1 MSRGSATPSW
11 RPVPDT
17 SGRVSQATAP
27 GLDDFDARPG
37 SIMSLLRTFVG
48 LHMRDLGGWIAVA
61 HLVALLEQTGV
72 PPTTV
77 RSAVSRAKAKG
88 LVRPERRGGVAGYAL
103 SPGVTAMLERGDAT
117 IYSYRRHTMADG
129 WCLVSFSVPED
140 RRSERYR
147 LRRLLAQLGCGTVA
161 DGLAVAP
168 QRLAGGLETHLRE
181 AGLLKWVTVFEQA
194 ALRPEGSLAA
204 ACARWWDLDMTA
216 GLHRAFI
223 ARHRGLAERL
233 ACERGG
239 ASGTPIISPQEAFVA
254 HLRIVDDWRPIPYRD
269 PGLPREALPADWPG
283 DESVA
288 LFRELHERLGSP
300 ATQHIAHLARSGGY
314 AHDHR

>member
-1 MSRGSATPSW
+1 MPWW
-11 RPVPDT
+11 RPVPEAT
-17 SGRVSQATAP
+17 GRAPQPTAP

-61 HLVALLEQTGV
+61 HLVALLEQTGA
-72 PPTTV
+72 PATTV

-88 LVRPERRGGVAGYAL
+88 LLRPERREDVAGYAL
-103 SPGVTAMLERGDAT
+103 SPGVMAMLERGDAT
-117 IYSYRRHTMADG
+117 IYSYRRHPVSDG
-129 WCLVSFSVPED
+129 WCLISFSVPED
-140 RRSERYR
+140 RRAERYR

-168 QRLAGGLETHLRE
+168 QRLAGGLQTHLRE
-181 AGLLKWVTVFEQA
+181 AGLGEWVTVFEQA
-194 ALRPEGSLAA
+194 ALRPDGSLAA

-233 ACERGG
+233 ASGG
-239 ASGTPIISPQEAFVA
+239 RSVTGSPVISPQEAFAA

-269 PGLPREALPADWPG
+269 PGLSREALPADWPG
-283 DESVA
+283 DESAA
-288 LFRELHERLGSP
+288 LFRELHERLGPP
-300 ATQHIAHLARSGGY
+300 AAQHVVHTTRSQIGRARP
-314 AHDHR
+314 